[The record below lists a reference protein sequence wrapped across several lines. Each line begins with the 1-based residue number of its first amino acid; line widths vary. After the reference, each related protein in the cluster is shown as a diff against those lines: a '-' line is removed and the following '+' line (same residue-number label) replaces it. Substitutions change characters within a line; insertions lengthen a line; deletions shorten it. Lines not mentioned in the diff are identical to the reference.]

1 MTENGRIKKAEEKW
15 WKLHCLG
22 CFCIFLYYMVWP
34 INFYLA
40 ETVHDII
47 FVPMAGVLLA
57 ICLFFRR
64 FRDGMIAKLL
74 ILFWSWVF
82 LTRIMNGENRLPN
95 CFFLVVPLAACF
107 SFTAV
112 GLSLKKPERERF
124 LYVLSI
130 ITGLF
135 YSVMG
140 VICLFCMLS
149 GKTILNPITGANLAQ
164 AAAEKKV
171 VRLSLLD
178 YHANISAAVFFIPL
192 SLMIYQ
198 FFHYRKWWWRI
209 PVSLAFLEFYLCIGL
224 TYSRSTMAAVSVCVA
239 MAVILV
245 ALQKIPDKKIVR
257 VFAIVFLSVVFIP
270 LTYKSFN
277 WSTSAFGKAAETYRE
292 HALRDKEMQNGQI
305 VIWNSN
311 IDEQPAAEPGVSK
324 EKGESP
330 STETDSFEDNRDLA
344 KELKTLNNRKDLYK
358 AVIVSFREEPIRMLI
373 GSGDTE
379 EMLYY
384 ANNVVQ
390 TKQHFAHMH
399 NFLLQ
404 VLMMTGIPG
413 FLLVAV
419 ICIYLLV
426 RMIRLYFS
434 ESAGLAEKTLVL
446 PMAGL
451 FIHFMLEAGLFTSVD
466 VRSLFFFLMAGMV
479 IGTESTT
486 ETE

>member
-1 MTENGRIKKAEEKW
+1 
-15 WKLHCLG
+15 
-22 CFCIFLYYMVWP
+22 MVWP

-47 FVPMAGVLLA
+47 FVPVAGVLAA

-64 FRDGMIAKLL
+64 FKDGMIAKLL
-74 ILFWSWVF
+74 ILFWGWVF
-82 LTRIMNGENRLPN
+82 LTRIVNGENRLPD
-95 CFFLVVPLAACF
+95 CLFLVVPLAACF

-112 GLSLKKPERERF
+112 GLSLKKPEREHF
-124 LYVLSI
+124 LNVLSI
-130 ITGLF
+130 VTGLF

-140 VICLFCMLS
+140 AICLFCMLS

-178 YHANISAAVFFIPL
+178 YHANMTAAVFFIPL

-198 FFHYRKWWWRI
+198 FFHCRKWWWRI
-209 PVSLAFLEFYLCIGL
+209 PASLVFLEFYLCIGL
-224 TYSRSTMAAVSVCVA
+224 TYSRSNMAAVSVCLTLV
-239 MAVILV
+239 VILLV
-245 ALQKIPDKKIVR
+245 LKRIPRKK
-257 VFAIVFLSVVFIP
+257 AMCMLAVVLLTVLITP
-270 LTYKSFN
+270 LAYKSFS
-277 WSTSAFGKAAETYRE
+277 WSTGAFGKAAATYRAQAE
-292 HALRDKEMQNGQI
+292 SQEEKQGETD
-305 VIWNSN
+305 
-311 IDEQPAAEPGVSK
+311 AAEMHTHTVVWTVAELKSGNNTK
-324 EKGESP
+324 EEM
-330 STETDSFEDNRDLA
+330 TETAAAGDDSFGDNRNISQ
-344 KELKTLNNRKDLYK
+344 ELKTLNNRLYLYK
-358 AVIVSFREEPIRMLI
+358 AVLVSFREEPIRMLI

-390 TKQHFAHMH
+390 TKQHFVHMH

-446 PMAGL
+446 PMVGL
-451 FIHFMLEAGLFTSVD
+451 FIHFTLEAGLFTSVD